1 MTFETTGTDGEPSE
15 APITPPP
22 SEESGYE
29 GVSGGEESPPSGAPE
44 TAEDEQENA

>member
-1 MTFETTGTDGEPSE
+1 MTETESDPPE

-29 GVSGGEESPPSGAPE
+29 GVSGGETTPPSGAPE
-44 TAEDEQENA
+44 SAEDREQENA